1 MKFTSETIKLA
12 WTLRK
17 EAAHRN
23 RCKIMEIS
31 WSWAINA
38 AKNEKLEGSEKQIA
52 WAEKIRAK
60 MIRQIIVCEISAKSI
75 GERAVKR
82 FARIAEKNN
91 EMLTI
96 FRGSSARAIIDNRYY
111 EPAYGE

>member
-12 WTLRK
+12 WKLRK
-17 EAAHRN
+17 EAAHFS
-23 RCKIMEIS
+23 RCNVLEIS
-31 WSWAINA
+31 WSWAINS
-38 AKNEKLEGSEKQIA
+38 AKTDKLEGSEKQIA

-60 MIRQIIVCEISAKSI
+60 MIKQIIICEISTQVI
-75 GERAVKR
+75 GEKAIKR

-91 EMLTI
+91 KILAI

-111 EPAYGE
+111 EPQYGE